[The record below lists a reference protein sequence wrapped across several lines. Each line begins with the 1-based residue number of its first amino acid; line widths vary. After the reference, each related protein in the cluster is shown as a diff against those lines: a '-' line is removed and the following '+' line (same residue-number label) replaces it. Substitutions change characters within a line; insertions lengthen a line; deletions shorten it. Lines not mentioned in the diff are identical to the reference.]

1 MIHIPLFSPLYGHS
15 EGGDSTYKLYLHHL
29 MILFCNASEG
39 FKLMNILNHEKIRER
54 TAMGIWIIECILGD
68 QNSQIN

>member
-1 MIHIPLFSPLYGHS
+1 
-15 EGGDSTYKLYLHHL
+15 
-29 MILFCNASEG
+29 
-39 FKLMNILNHEKIRER
+39 MNILNHEKIRER